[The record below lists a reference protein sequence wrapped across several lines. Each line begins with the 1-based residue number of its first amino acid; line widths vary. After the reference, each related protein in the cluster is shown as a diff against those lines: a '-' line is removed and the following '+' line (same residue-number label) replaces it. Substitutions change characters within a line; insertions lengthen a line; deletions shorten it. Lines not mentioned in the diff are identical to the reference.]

1 MLSNHLVC
9 HIALR
14 NFQNFLPS
22 ALDTSSLITVMQCI
36 AVKHCASQ
44 CTVLRRGQ
52 LITRLGRKR
61 VISLSWKLGICQTC
75 SCYPQPNCV
84 KFSPP
89 PSLPHFAPTQSY
101 LKASVSLCLAF
112 GLQIL
117 NGNQADCLP
126 ICPQPVEEEG
136 QPM

>member
-1 MLSNHLVC
+1 M
-9 HIALR
+9 
-14 NFQNFLPS
+14 
-22 ALDTSSLITVMQCI
+22 
-36 AVKHCASQ
+36 HCAEEGAAHYKA
-44 CTVLRRGQ
+44 REEAGDK
-52 LITRLGRKR
+52 LIMEAGH
-61 VISLSWKLGICQTC
+61 LSDLLFLSEAKLCQILT
-75 SCYPQPNCV
+75 
-84 KFSPP
+84 

-136 QPM
+136 QPMEICPKN